1 MLTNFKSRDP
11 PATTDMLVWSPLGV
25 VDLQSYLPSSV
36 RIVEYVEGMRS
47 VSVGRQV
54 GLTGLTC
61 RRPVGE
67 TRWSDQVDQ
76 VVLAGR
82 PEARLVNPVG
92 AGQRGST
99 TMGHLVHLLALIIL
113 LLPALRSIQK
123 RKRTPTMFFVID
135 SFNKW
140 SSCKEST
147 KPPHTNEKKREIK

>member
-1 MLTNFKSRDP
+1 
-11 PATTDMLVWSPLGV
+11 MLVWSPLGV

-36 RIVEYVEGMRS
+36 TIEEYVEGMRS

-76 VVLAGR
+76 VVLAGW
-82 PEARLVNPVG
+82 PEARLVNLVG

-99 TMGHLVHLLALIIL
+99 TMGRLVHLLTLIIL

-123 RKRTPTMFFVID
+123 RKRSPTLFFVID
-135 SFNKW
+135 
-140 SSCKEST
+140 
-147 KPPHTNEKKREIK
+147 

>member
-1 MLTNFKSRDP
+1 MDC
-11 PATTDMLVWSPLGV
+11 
-25 VDLQSYLPSSV
+25 
-36 RIVEYVEGMRS
+36 VEEMRS
-47 VSVGRQV
+47 MSVGRQV

-67 TRWSDQVDQ
+67 PRWSDQ

-99 TMGHLVHLLALIIL
+99 TMGRLVHLLALIIL

-123 RKRTPTMFFVID
+123 RKRTPTLLFVID
-135 SFNKW
+135 
-140 SSCKEST
+140 
-147 KPPHTNEKKREIK
+147 